1 MIRVLIA
8 EDSITCRDLLVA
20 LCESDAELEVAGT
33 ASNGQQAIEMVKQLH
48 PDVVILDIHMPVLD
62 GFEATRRIMVERP
75 TPIVIVSATVDV
87 QQATVSLHAL
97 RMGALSVL
105 TKPALAAGSDFA
117 EVAQQFTATVRA
129 MAGVRVVRRWS
140 DRPAYVRDVQP
151 ARTPLARMVAIATS
165 TGGPAALYRVL
176 SELPEDFPVPIAVVQ
191 HIAVGFVPALATWL
205 GSASPLVIKVAE
217 HGEALLPGTVYFAPD
232 DRHLLLADRST
243 LEVSTR
249 PAVGGFRP
257 SGTVL
262 FESLAQVYG
271 SAGIG
276 VILTGMGED
285 GLPGLRALHAAG
297 GQIIAQDEAS
307 SVVFGMPGAAVA
319 AGIADAIVPLHMIA
333 GQLRRMI
340 AGTAGVHG
348 ANVRRA

>member
-8 EDSITCRDLLVA
+8 EDSITCRDLLIA
-20 LCESDAELEVAGT
+20 LLQSDSELEVAGT
-33 ASNGQQAIEMVKQLH
+33 ASNGQQAIDMVKQLR
-48 PDVVILDIHMPVLD
+48 PDVVIMDVHMPVLD

-105 TKPALAAGSDFA
+105 TKPSLEPGADFA

-140 DRPAYVRDVQP
+140 DRPAYVRDAQ
-151 ARTPLARMVAIATS
+151 LASAPPVRIVAIAAS

-176 SELPEDFPVPIAVVQ
+176 SELPADFPVPIAIVQ
-191 HIAVGFVPALATWL
+191 HIAPGFVPALATWL
-205 GSASPLVIKVAE
+205 GSASALKIKVAE
-217 HGEALLPGTVYFAPD
+217 HGDELTAGTVYFAPD
-232 DRHLLLADRST
+232 DHHLLVADRTT
-243 LEVSTR
+243 LEVSPR

-262 FESLAQVYG
+262 FESVAAVYG

-285 GLPGLRALHAAG
+285 GLTGLRALHAVG
-297 GQIIAQDEAS
+297 GQIVAQDEAS
-307 SVVFGMPGAAVA
+307 SVVFGMPGVAVA
-319 AGIADAIVPLHMIA
+319 AGIADAIVPLHMVA

-340 AGTAGVHG
+340 AGTAG
-348 ANVRRA
+348 AQARRA

>member
-8 EDSITCRDLLVA
+8 EDSITCRDLLIA
-20 LCESDAELEVAGT
+20 LCESDADLEVVGT
-33 ASNGQQAIEMVKQLH
+33 ASNGQQAIDMVKQLH
-48 PDVVILDIHMPVLD
+48 PDVVIMDIHMPVLD

-105 TKPALAAGSDFA
+105 TKPALEPGADFV

-140 DRPAYVRDVQP
+140 DRPAYLKDAQP
-151 ARTPLARMVAIATS
+151 ARVPPVAMVAIATS

-176 SELPEDFPVPIAVVQ
+176 SELPKDFPVPIAIVQ
-191 HIAVGFVPALATWL
+191 HIARGFVPALADWL
-205 GSASPLVIKVAE
+205 ASASPLTIKVAE

-232 DRHLLLADRST
+232 DHHLLLADRSSV
-243 LEVSTR
+243 EVSAR

-271 SAGIG
+271 AGGIG

-285 GLPGLRALHAAG
+285 GLAGLRALRAVG
-297 GQIIAQDEAS
+297 GQILAQDEAS

-319 AGIADAIVPLHMIA
+319 AGIADAIVPLHMVA

-340 AGTAGVHG
+340 AGTSGTHG
-348 ANVRRA
+348 AHARRT